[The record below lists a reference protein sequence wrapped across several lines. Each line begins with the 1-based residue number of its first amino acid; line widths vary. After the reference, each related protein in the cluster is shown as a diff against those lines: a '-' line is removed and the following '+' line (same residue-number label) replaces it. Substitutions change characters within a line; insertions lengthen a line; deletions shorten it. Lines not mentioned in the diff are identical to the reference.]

1 MSTSSNNEINKQI
14 NEYKE
19 KLVAKGMY
27 GDNFEILS
35 LGGFIAKR
43 ILLHEQDVS
52 YVRNNKIE
60 HIPHEEFLKLIKL
73 IELFYILYK
82 KNFETYGLFDIDID

>member
-1 MSTSSNNEINKQI
+1 MSSSSNIEINKQI

-35 LGGFIAKR
+35 LGRFIARK
-43 ILLHEQDVS
+43 ILLHEQD
-52 YVRNNKIE
+52 
-60 HIPHEEFLKLIKL
+60 
-73 IELFYILYK
+73 
-82 KNFETYGLFDIDID
+82 

>member
-1 MSTSSNNEINKQI
+1 MSSSSNIEINKQI

-60 HIPHEEFLKLIKL
+60 HVPHEEFLKLIKL

-82 KNFETYGLFDIDID
+82 KNFETYGLFDVDID